1 MKTSLKAFLLG
12 LAITASIAACSGNKG
27 GGSADSS
34 RVDSSTSVKIDSTIT
49 VDTIHRDTARLV
61 ADTPKLKIDT
71 LSKTT
76 FKKAVVKKV
85 VIKKP

>member
-1 MKTSLKAFLLG
+1 MKKSLKAFCLG
-12 LAITASIAACSGNKG
+12 LAITVSFAACSGHKS

-34 RVDSSTSVKIDSTIT
+34 KVDSSTSVKTDSTTTI
-49 VDTIHRDTARLV
+49 DTIHRDTAKLG
-61 ADTPKLKIDT
+61 ADTPKMKVDT

-76 FKKAVVKKV
+76 VKKEVVKKA